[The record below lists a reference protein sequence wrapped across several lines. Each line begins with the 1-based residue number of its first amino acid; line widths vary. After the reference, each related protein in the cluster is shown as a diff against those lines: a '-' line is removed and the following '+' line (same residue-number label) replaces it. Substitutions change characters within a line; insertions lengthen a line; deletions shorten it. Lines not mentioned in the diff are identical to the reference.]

1 MRFYALVLT
10 PLAAC
15 AAFSI
20 PVRQTYQAVD
30 EVPVGDKGGVV
41 ALDTGETFDVSQIL
55 TQEGKRPT
63 QLLVHKVEGTFVL
76 VGEGFRNLYVINPKG
91 DSAGVDFIP
100 LSGAPN
106 GVQQPKLRPG
116 VASKC
121 TVLTYNAAQGN
132 ERKLFIG
139 ADGKTSPTD
148 CPDKKESSG
157 S

>member
-1 MRFYALVLT
+1 MRNLLLLVL
-10 PLAAC
+10 ASC

-30 EVPVGDKGGVV
+30 EVPVGDKGGWV

-55 TQEGKRPT
+55 ANEGKRPA

-76 VGEGFRNLYVINPKG
+76 VGEGFRNLYTINPSG
-91 DSAGVDFIP
+91 DSAGVNFVP

-106 GVQQPKLRPG
+106 GVEQPKLRPG

-121 TVLTYNAAQGN
+121 TMLTYKAAQG